1 MTIASGRRHVR
12 RGGSIGRRGPRRN
25 VRNANT
31 WPWKSSSDCS
41 GGGRVRI
48 GSIIRCAGADG
59 TDEL

>member
-1 MTIASGRRHVR
+1 MKIASGRRHVR

-41 GGGRVRI
+41 GGGRVRMDLM
-48 GSIIRCAGADG
+48 IRRALERSRCP
-59 TDEL
+59 